1 MKFVDEFKDFISR
14 GNVVDMAVGVV
25 VGGAFKS
32 IVDSLVADIIDP
44 GIAYVVSLITGA
56 LKTAA
61 TSTVGDTSAVESVMD
76 MSKWIIPG
84 TSINIGNFLSA
95 IINFLILAFIIFCVV
110 KGLNKLN
117 DKFKK
122 TVEEEVTPAG
132 PTQEELLA
140 EIRDLLK
147 DKEYYKTQSNE
158 IRLGFLL
165 FFYLLYLCIRLH
177 ISIPHIHIYT
187 VIFHIIQ
194 IDLRRHIMYV
204 RCHNLFKFI
213 TFSERNIH
221 QFVIFFKIKRYDK
234 FVIFYFTLNFIVR

>member
-32 IVDSLVADIIDP
+32 IVDSLVADIINP

-122 TVEEEVTPAG
+122 KVEEEVTPAG

-140 EIRDLLK
+140 EIRDLL
-147 DKEYYKTQSNE
+147 SNE

-165 FFYLLYLCIRLH
+165 SFYLLYLCIRLH
-177 ISIPHIHIYT
+177 ISIPHIYIYT
-187 VIFHIIQ
+187 VIFRITQ
-194 IDLRRHIMYV
+194 INLRRHIMYV

-221 QFVIFFKIKRYDK
+221 HFVIFFKIKRYDK

>member
-32 IVDSLVADIIDP
+32 IVDSLVADIINP

-84 TSINIGNFLSA
+84 TSINIGNFL
-95 IINFLILAFIIFCVV
+95 ILAFIIFCVV

-122 TVEEEVTPAG
+122 KVEEEVTPAG

-147 DKEYYKTQSNE
+147 DKE
-158 IRLGFLL
+158 
-165 FFYLLYLCIRLH
+165 
-177 ISIPHIHIYT
+177 
-187 VIFHIIQ
+187 
-194 IDLRRHIMYV
+194 
-204 RCHNLFKFI
+204 
-213 TFSERNIH
+213 
-221 QFVIFFKIKRYDK
+221 
-234 FVIFYFTLNFIVR
+234 

>member
-1 MKFVDEFKDFISR
+1 MKNKIISIFTSLTIIAGVLIPCFAFVNADEGRRNLTHKTAVIQNFESYGSFDEFKDFISR

-32 IVDSLVADIIDP
+32 IVDSLVADIINP

-122 TVEEEVTPAG
+122 KVEEEVTPAG

-147 DKEYYKTQSNE
+147 DKE
-158 IRLGFLL
+158 
-165 FFYLLYLCIRLH
+165 
-177 ISIPHIHIYT
+177 
-187 VIFHIIQ
+187 
-194 IDLRRHIMYV
+194 
-204 RCHNLFKFI
+204 
-213 TFSERNIH
+213 
-221 QFVIFFKIKRYDK
+221 
-234 FVIFYFTLNFIVR
+234 

>member
-32 IVDSLVADIIDP
+32 IVDSLVADIINP

-117 DKFKK
+117 AKFKK
-122 TVEEEVTPAG
+122 KVEEEVTPAG

-147 DKEYYKTQSNE
+147 DKE
-158 IRLGFLL
+158 
-165 FFYLLYLCIRLH
+165 
-177 ISIPHIHIYT
+177 
-187 VIFHIIQ
+187 
-194 IDLRRHIMYV
+194 
-204 RCHNLFKFI
+204 
-213 TFSERNIH
+213 
-221 QFVIFFKIKRYDK
+221 
-234 FVIFYFTLNFIVR
+234 

>member
-122 TVEEEVTPAG
+122 KVEEEVTPAAY
-132 PTQEELLA
+132 PRRTSCRNTRFVKRQRIIQNPIERNS
-140 EIRDLLK
+140 I
-147 DKEYYKTQSNE
+147 
-158 IRLGFLL
+158 GFSFIFL
-165 FFYLLYLCIRLH
+165 FALPLHTAAYFHSTHTHLYRH
-177 ISIPHIHIYT
+177 IPHHSNRPPPSY
-187 VIFHIIQ
+187 
-194 IDLRRHIMYV
+194 YV
-204 RCHNLFKFI
+204 CQVSQSF
-213 TFSERNIH
+213 
-221 QFVIFFKIKRYDK
+221 
-234 FVIFYFTLNFIVR
+234 

>member
-32 IVDSLVADIIDP
+32 IVDSLVADIINP

-95 IINFLILAFIIFCVV
+95 IINFLILAFIIFCLV

-122 TVEEEVTPAG
+122 KVEEEVTPAG

-140 EIRDLLK
+140 RNTRFVKRQRIIQNPIERNSI
-147 DKEYYKTQSNE
+147 
-158 IRLGFLL
+158 GFSFTSL
-165 FFYLLYLCIRLH
+165 FYLPLHMVAFFHSTHTHLYCH
-177 ISIPHIHIYT
+177 IPYHSNQPPLSY
-187 VIFHIIQ
+187 
-194 IDLRRHIMYV
+194 YV
-204 RCHNLFKFI
+204 CQVSQSF
-213 TFSERNIH
+213 
-221 QFVIFFKIKRYDK
+221 
-234 FVIFYFTLNFIVR
+234 

>member
-84 TSINIGNFLSA
+84 TSINIGNFL
-95 IINFLILAFIIFCVV
+95 ILAFIIFCVV

-122 TVEEEVTPAG
+122 KVEEEVTPAG

-147 DKEYYKTQSNE
+147 DKE
-158 IRLGFLL
+158 
-165 FFYLLYLCIRLH
+165 
-177 ISIPHIHIYT
+177 
-187 VIFHIIQ
+187 
-194 IDLRRHIMYV
+194 
-204 RCHNLFKFI
+204 
-213 TFSERNIH
+213 
-221 QFVIFFKIKRYDK
+221 
-234 FVIFYFTLNFIVR
+234 

>member
-32 IVDSLVADIIDP
+32 IVDSLVADIINP

-84 TSINIGNFLSA
+84 TSINIGNFL
-95 IINFLILAFIIFCVV
+95 ILAFIIFCVV

-122 TVEEEVTPAG
+122 KVEEEVTTAG

-147 DKEYYKTQSNE
+147 DKE
-158 IRLGFLL
+158 
-165 FFYLLYLCIRLH
+165 
-177 ISIPHIHIYT
+177 
-187 VIFHIIQ
+187 
-194 IDLRRHIMYV
+194 
-204 RCHNLFKFI
+204 
-213 TFSERNIH
+213 
-221 QFVIFFKIKRYDK
+221 
-234 FVIFYFTLNFIVR
+234 

>member
-32 IVDSLVADIIDP
+32 IVDSLVADIINP

-95 IINFLILAFIIFCVV
+95 IINFLILAFIIFCFV
-110 KGLNKLN
+110 KRQRIIQNPIERN
-117 DKFKK
+117 S
-122 TVEEEVTPAG
+122 
-132 PTQEELLA
+132 
-140 EIRDLLK
+140 I
-147 DKEYYKTQSNE
+147 
-158 IRLGFLL
+158 GFSFIFL
-165 FFYLLYLCIRLH
+165 FALPLH
-177 ISIPHIHIYT
+177 TASYFHSTHIHLYC
-187 VIFHIIQ
+187 HIPYHSNQ
-194 IDLRRHIMYV
+194 PPPSYYV
-204 RCHNLFKFI
+204 CQVSQSF
-213 TFSERNIH
+213 
-221 QFVIFFKIKRYDK
+221 
-234 FVIFYFTLNFIVR
+234 

>member
-1 MKFVDEFKDFISR
+1 MRSGRMVMLLIASSLSFVLIISR

-32 IVDSLVADIIDP
+32 IVDSLVADIINP

-122 TVEEEVTPAG
+122 KVEEEVTPAG

-147 DKEYYKTQSNE
+147 DKE
-158 IRLGFLL
+158 
-165 FFYLLYLCIRLH
+165 
-177 ISIPHIHIYT
+177 
-187 VIFHIIQ
+187 
-194 IDLRRHIMYV
+194 
-204 RCHNLFKFI
+204 
-213 TFSERNIH
+213 
-221 QFVIFFKIKRYDK
+221 
-234 FVIFYFTLNFIVR
+234 

>member
-32 IVDSLVADIIDP
+32 IVDSLVADIINP

-56 LKTAA
+56 LKTVA
-61 TSTVGDTSAVESVMD
+61 TSTVGVTCAVVSVMD
-76 MSKWIIPG
+76 MSNWIIPG

-122 TVEEEVTPAG
+122 KVEEEVTTAG

-147 DKEYYKTQSNE
+147 DKE
-158 IRLGFLL
+158 
-165 FFYLLYLCIRLH
+165 
-177 ISIPHIHIYT
+177 
-187 VIFHIIQ
+187 
-194 IDLRRHIMYV
+194 
-204 RCHNLFKFI
+204 
-213 TFSERNIH
+213 
-221 QFVIFFKIKRYDK
+221 
-234 FVIFYFTLNFIVR
+234 

>member
-32 IVDSLVADIIDP
+32 IVDSLVADIINP

-84 TSINIGNFLSA
+84 TSIT

-122 TVEEEVTPAG
+122 KVEEEVTPAG

-147 DKEYYKTQSNE
+147 DKE
-158 IRLGFLL
+158 
-165 FFYLLYLCIRLH
+165 
-177 ISIPHIHIYT
+177 
-187 VIFHIIQ
+187 
-194 IDLRRHIMYV
+194 
-204 RCHNLFKFI
+204 
-213 TFSERNIH
+213 
-221 QFVIFFKIKRYDK
+221 
-234 FVIFYFTLNFIVR
+234 

>member
-32 IVDSLVADIIDP
+32 IVDSLVADIINP

-122 TVEEEVTPAG
+122 KVEEEVTPALAVLAGDDHGVHTAG

-147 DKEYYKTQSNE
+147 DKE
-158 IRLGFLL
+158 
-165 FFYLLYLCIRLH
+165 
-177 ISIPHIHIYT
+177 
-187 VIFHIIQ
+187 
-194 IDLRRHIMYV
+194 
-204 RCHNLFKFI
+204 
-213 TFSERNIH
+213 
-221 QFVIFFKIKRYDK
+221 
-234 FVIFYFTLNFIVR
+234 

>member
-1 MKFVDEFKDFISR
+1 MQMKAEKNLTHKTAVIQNFESYGSFDEFKDFISR

-122 TVEEEVTPAG
+122 KVEEEVTPAG

-147 DKEYYKTQSNE
+147 DKE
-158 IRLGFLL
+158 
-165 FFYLLYLCIRLH
+165 
-177 ISIPHIHIYT
+177 
-187 VIFHIIQ
+187 
-194 IDLRRHIMYV
+194 
-204 RCHNLFKFI
+204 
-213 TFSERNIH
+213 
-221 QFVIFFKIKRYDK
+221 
-234 FVIFYFTLNFIVR
+234 

>member
-1 MKFVDEFKDFISR
+1 MAQVTKKTLIGEALSIDEEIAPILMGIGMHCLGCPASQGESLEEACMVHGVD
-14 GNVVDMAVGVV
+14 
-25 VGGAFKS
+25 
-32 IVDSLVADIIDP
+32 VDSLVADIINP

-122 TVEEEVTPAG
+122 KVEEEVTPAG

-147 DKEYYKTQSNE
+147 DKE
-158 IRLGFLL
+158 
-165 FFYLLYLCIRLH
+165 
-177 ISIPHIHIYT
+177 
-187 VIFHIIQ
+187 
-194 IDLRRHIMYV
+194 
-204 RCHNLFKFI
+204 
-213 TFSERNIH
+213 
-221 QFVIFFKIKRYDK
+221 
-234 FVIFYFTLNFIVR
+234 

>member
-56 LKTAA
+56 LKT
-61 TSTVGDTSAVESVMD
+61 VMD

-122 TVEEEVTPAG
+122 KVEEEVTPAG

-147 DKEYYKTQSNE
+147 DKE
-158 IRLGFLL
+158 
-165 FFYLLYLCIRLH
+165 
-177 ISIPHIHIYT
+177 
-187 VIFHIIQ
+187 
-194 IDLRRHIMYV
+194 
-204 RCHNLFKFI
+204 
-213 TFSERNIH
+213 
-221 QFVIFFKIKRYDK
+221 
-234 FVIFYFTLNFIVR
+234 

>member
-1 MKFVDEFKDFISR
+1 
-14 GNVVDMAVGVV
+14 MAVGVV

-110 KGLNKLN
+110 NGLNKLN
-117 DKFKK
+117 DKIQKEKLRKK
-122 TVEEEVTPAG
+122 SSPAG

-147 DKEYYKTQSNE
+147 DKE
-158 IRLGFLL
+158 
-165 FFYLLYLCIRLH
+165 
-177 ISIPHIHIYT
+177 
-187 VIFHIIQ
+187 
-194 IDLRRHIMYV
+194 
-204 RCHNLFKFI
+204 
-213 TFSERNIH
+213 
-221 QFVIFFKIKRYDK
+221 
-234 FVIFYFTLNFIVR
+234 

>member
-1 MKFVDEFKDFISR
+1 MIWQSALLS
-14 GNVVDMAVGVV
+14 AVHLK
-25 VGGAFKS
+25 ALS
-32 IVDSLVADIIDP
+32 IHLLPTLS

-122 TVEEEVTPAG
+122 KVEEEVTPAG

-147 DKEYYKTQSNE
+147 DKE
-158 IRLGFLL
+158 
-165 FFYLLYLCIRLH
+165 
-177 ISIPHIHIYT
+177 
-187 VIFHIIQ
+187 
-194 IDLRRHIMYV
+194 
-204 RCHNLFKFI
+204 
-213 TFSERNIH
+213 
-221 QFVIFFKIKRYDK
+221 
-234 FVIFYFTLNFIVR
+234 

>member
-32 IVDSLVADIIDP
+32 IVDSLVADIINP
-44 GIAYVVSLITGA
+44 GIAYIVSLITGA

-84 TSINIGNFLSA
+84 TSINIGNFL
-95 IINFLILAFIIFCVV
+95 ILAFIIFCVV

-122 TVEEEVTPAG
+122 KVEEEVTPAG

-147 DKEYYKTQSNE
+147 DKE
-158 IRLGFLL
+158 
-165 FFYLLYLCIRLH
+165 
-177 ISIPHIHIYT
+177 
-187 VIFHIIQ
+187 
-194 IDLRRHIMYV
+194 
-204 RCHNLFKFI
+204 
-213 TFSERNIH
+213 
-221 QFVIFFKIKRYDK
+221 
-234 FVIFYFTLNFIVR
+234 

>member
-1 MKFVDEFKDFISR
+1 MIWQSALLS
-14 GNVVDMAVGVV
+14 VVHLKAL
-25 VGGAFKS
+25 S
-32 IVDSLVADIIDP
+32 DIINP

-122 TVEEEVTPAG
+122 NVEEEVTPAG
-132 PTQEELLA
+132 STQEELLA

-147 DKEYYKTQSNE
+147 DKE
-158 IRLGFLL
+158 
-165 FFYLLYLCIRLH
+165 
-177 ISIPHIHIYT
+177 
-187 VIFHIIQ
+187 
-194 IDLRRHIMYV
+194 
-204 RCHNLFKFI
+204 
-213 TFSERNIH
+213 
-221 QFVIFFKIKRYDK
+221 
-234 FVIFYFTLNFIVR
+234 

>member
-76 MSKWIIPG
+76 
-84 TSINIGNFLSA
+84 SA

-122 TVEEEVTPAG
+122 KVEEEVTPAG

-147 DKEYYKTQSNE
+147 DKE
-158 IRLGFLL
+158 
-165 FFYLLYLCIRLH
+165 
-177 ISIPHIHIYT
+177 
-187 VIFHIIQ
+187 
-194 IDLRRHIMYV
+194 
-204 RCHNLFKFI
+204 
-213 TFSERNIH
+213 
-221 QFVIFFKIKRYDK
+221 
-234 FVIFYFTLNFIVR
+234 

>member
-32 IVDSLVADIIDP
+32 IVDSLVADIINP

-110 KGLNKLN
+110 NKLN

-122 TVEEEVTPAG
+122 KDEEEVTPAG

-147 DKEYYKTQSNE
+147 DKE
-158 IRLGFLL
+158 
-165 FFYLLYLCIRLH
+165 
-177 ISIPHIHIYT
+177 
-187 VIFHIIQ
+187 
-194 IDLRRHIMYV
+194 
-204 RCHNLFKFI
+204 
-213 TFSERNIH
+213 
-221 QFVIFFKIKRYDK
+221 
-234 FVIFYFTLNFIVR
+234 

>member
-32 IVDSLVADIIDP
+32 IVDSLVADIINP

-117 DKFKK
+117 DKFCFINQIQKYSQK
-122 TVEEEVTPAG
+122 SLVVNTRIFTTILLLTVSSICP
-132 PTQEELLA
+132 
-140 EIRDLLK
+140 
-147 DKEYYKTQSNE
+147 
-158 IRLGFLL
+158 
-165 FFYLLYLCIRLH
+165 YLPCFADYALVKH
-177 ISIPHIHIYT
+177 
-187 VIFHIIQ
+187 VF
-194 IDLRRHIMYV
+194 
-204 RCHNLFKFI
+204 
-213 TFSERNIH
+213 
-221 QFVIFFKIKRYDK
+221 
-234 FVIFYFTLNFIVR
+234 